1 MTMNTSSEK
10 PALKSVNMYHFHL
23 LKIFCFHQRTP
34 QDVADERQFMNITEA
49 FLENSIS
56 ETNTVVKITSTTA
69 VLNLNYP
76 DPLTICER
84 LDPGFFLVPRAPWL
98 LSSLLTWPILSLC
111 KSKDKHTL
119 LLSSVA
125 SQFGLKVVD

>member
-1 MTMNTSSEK
+1 M
-10 PALKSVNMYHFHL
+10 
-23 LKIFCFHQRTP
+23 
-34 QDVADERQFMNITEA
+34 ADERQYMNIAEVL
-49 FLENSIS
+49 LENSMS
-56 ETNTVVKITSTTA
+56 EVFETNTVVKITSTTA
-69 VLNLNYP
+69 VLKLNYP

-84 LDPGFFLVPRAPWL
+84 LDPGFFLVPGAPWL

-125 SQFGLKVVD
+125 SQCS